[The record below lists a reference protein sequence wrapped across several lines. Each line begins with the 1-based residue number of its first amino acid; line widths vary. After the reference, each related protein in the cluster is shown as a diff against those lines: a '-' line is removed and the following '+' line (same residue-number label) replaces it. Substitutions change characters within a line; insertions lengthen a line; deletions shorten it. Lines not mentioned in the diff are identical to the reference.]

1 MFWLDRM
8 KKHPPVSK
16 LRHQSRCPGHKAL
29 AHFAQVFGSVLRD
42 MNAHIFHFFLRIY
55 EAYSLPK
62 FHFPPIVLSSDQ
74 HWGISV
80 FGSWVTDPSFQ
91 SFTQRLK
98 ISAEV
103 FCCTSGLGIWRTS
116 LLVCANGKVNI
127 LNNWR
132 AAILA
137 HIKCPACPASHLQQG
152 PLGDLQGRLKEQ
164 GKHTLWGTRKA
175 YSLCPQILSELLTSC
190 VSDLF
195 SQSECLYSWV
205 YFSSMNMEFI
215 VSLDST
221 LTQIRVHKHINPSF
235 VVCFLFCFV
244 GRFVCFVF
252 FLSQK
257 FS

>member
-221 LTQIRVHKHINPSF
+221 LT
-235 VVCFLFCFV
+235 
-244 GRFVCFVF
+244 
-252 FLSQK
+252 
-257 FS
+257 